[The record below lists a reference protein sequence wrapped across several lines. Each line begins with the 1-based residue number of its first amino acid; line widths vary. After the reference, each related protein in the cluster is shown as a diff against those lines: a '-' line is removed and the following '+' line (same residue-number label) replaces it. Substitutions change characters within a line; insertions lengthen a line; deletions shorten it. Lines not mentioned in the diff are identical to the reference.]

1 VADIVALRQRMAAQP
16 TPVRLA
22 EIRAAGLVRRASEHA
37 EPAGVERSLPLAPAL
52 CPLFP
57 GGALRRGSTV
67 ALAPVNPG
75 TTSLLF
81 AVLAAA
87 SAAGSWCAAVGLP
100 DLGLVAAAEA
110 GVVVDRLALVPQPGP
125 EWPGVVAALLDGVDI
140 VVLAPPGTVAPAVV
154 SRLAARARQRGAVL
168 IPMGSGGWSGAEL
181 TLEVVAS
188 AWHGLGHDLGHGDL
202 GHGRGRLG
210 RHEVEVLAR
219 GRGAAARP
227 RRAHLW
233 LPTPTEGAMGAA
245 VERPADV
252 VALDL
257 AG

>member
-1 VADIVALRQRMAAQP
+1 MADIVALRQRMAAAP
-16 TPVRLA
+16 APVRLA
-22 EIRAAGLVRRASEHA
+22 EIHAAGLVRRASEHA

-52 CPLFP
+52 RPLFP
-57 GGALRRGSTV
+57 GGALRRGSMV
-67 ALAPVNPG
+67 ALAPLNPG

-81 AVLAAA
+81 AMLAAA

-140 VVLAPPGTVAPAVV
+140 VALAAPGALAPAVV

-168 IPMGSGGWSGAEL
+168 VPVGRWSGAEL
-181 TLEVVAS
+181 TLEVVTR
-188 AWHGLGHDLGHGDL
+188 AWHGLGHGDR
-202 GHGRGRLG
+202 GQGRGRLG

-227 RRAHLW
+227 RRTHLW
-233 LPTPTEGAMGAA
+233 LPTPTEGAEPTA
-245 VERPADV
+245 VEHSADV
-252 VALDL
+252 VTLDL

>member
-1 VADIVALRQRMAAQP
+1 VADILALRQRLAAQP
-16 TPVRLA
+16 APVRLA
-22 EIRAAGLVRRASEHA
+22 EIRAAGLVRRASEHT
-37 EPAGVERSLPLAPAL
+37 EPADVARSLPLAPAL
-52 CPLFP
+52 RPLFP
-57 GGALRRGSTV
+57 GGVLRRGSTV
-67 ALAPVNPG
+67 ALAPPNPG

-87 SAAGSWCAAVGLP
+87 SASGSWCAVVGRP

-110 GVVVDRLALVPQPGP
+110 GVAVDRLALVPQPGP

-140 VVLAPPGTVAPAVV
+140 VVLAAPGPVAPAVV

-168 IPMGSGGWSGAEL
+168 VPMGRWSGAEL

-188 AWHGLGHDLGHGDL
+188 VWHGLGDGAGP
-202 GHGRGRLG
+202 GRGRLS

-233 LPTPTEGAMGAA
+233 LPTPTEGAAEPTIVGGTAL
-245 VERPADV
+245 ERPADV
-252 VALDL
+252 VALDR